1 MNDNSIYF
9 RPLRSADITTVQRLC
24 HEWFPIWYAVVCTFN
39 ASGFGFRKRY
49 HNTHA
54 SFSYGSEF
62 FQQVV
67 QPGDFYSLAGVD
79 LATGEIASLAVAEVV
94 GESDLNA
101 EVLLQ
106 LWLAS
111 CPVSTN

>member
-1 MNDNSIYF
+1 MRF
-9 RPLRSADITTVQRLC
+9 QCERLRVSEKISQYTC
-24 HEWFPIWYAVVCTFN
+24 
-39 ASGFGFRKRY
+39 
-49 HNTHA
+49 

-67 QPGDFYSLAGVD
+67 QPGDFYSLAGVV

-94 GESDLNA
+94 EESDLNA